1 MKFFGRENLLE
12 QLAALWRRSTATLV
26 TCRGRRRI
34 GKSTLI
40 AQFAKTERASFWD
53 FEGLAPQPK
62 MTNRD
67 QLAAFSRQL
76 AEHAGREVVLYDSW
90 FDAFRALSEALPRT
104 GRCVVLLDEVSWMAK
119 CDPNF
124 PGELKYAWD
133 QRFHARK
140 DLVVVVCG
148 SVSSWIDRNIIS
160 NTGFVGRISLDLVVP
175 ELTMHEA
182 AAFWGAARSRVAP
195 REILDVLSVTGGIP
209 RYLEEVDP
217 ALSADENIK
226 RMCFRP
232 NGYLFRD
239 FDDVF
244 STVFS
249 STAVLKRRT
258 LEILSSG
265 SYDGVA
271 LAEKLGTAR
280 NGQFSEMMDELE
292 MAGFVAADT
301 GMPGK
306 RTTRRRGASEFC
318 YKSCTLPVRDRQKSR
333 IPFK

>member
-1 MKFFGRENLLE
+1 ME
-12 QLAALWRRSTATLV
+12 S
-26 TCRGRRRI
+26 C
-34 GKSTLI
+34 
-40 AQFAKTERASFWD
+40 
-53 FEGLAPQPK
+53 
-62 MTNRD
+62 
-67 QLAAFSRQL
+67 
-76 AEHAGREVVLYDSW
+76 
-90 FDAFRALSEALPRT
+90 
-104 GRCVVLLDEVSWMAK
+104 
-119 CDPNF
+119 
-124 PGELKYAWD
+124 
-133 QRFHARK
+133 
-140 DLVVVVCG
+140 
-148 SVSSWIDRNIIS
+148 
-160 NTGFVGRISLDLVVP
+160 
-175 ELTMHEA
+175 
-182 AAFWGAARSRVAP
+182 GAARSRVAP

-249 STAVLKRRT
+249 STAVLKGRT

-280 NGQFSEMMDELE
+280 NGQFSEMMDGLV
-292 MAGFVAADT
+292 MAGFVAADA

-318 YKSCTLPVRDRQKSR
+318 YTRRHGADCDRHL
-333 IPFK
+333 FL

>member
-1 MKFFGRENLLE
+1 ME
-12 QLAALWRRSTATLV
+12 S
-26 TCRGRRRI
+26 C
-34 GKSTLI
+34 
-40 AQFAKTERASFWD
+40 
-53 FEGLAPQPK
+53 
-62 MTNRD
+62 
-67 QLAAFSRQL
+67 
-76 AEHAGREVVLYDSW
+76 
-90 FDAFRALSEALPRT
+90 
-104 GRCVVLLDEVSWMAK
+104 
-119 CDPNF
+119 
-124 PGELKYAWD
+124 
-133 QRFHARK
+133 
-140 DLVVVVCG
+140 
-148 SVSSWIDRNIIS
+148 
-160 NTGFVGRISLDLVVP
+160 
-175 ELTMHEA
+175 
-182 AAFWGAARSRVAP
+182 GAARSRVAP

-239 FDDVF
+239 FDDIF

-292 MAGFVAADT
+292 MAGFAAADA

-318 YKSCTLPVRDRQKSR
+318 YTRRHGADCDRHL
-333 IPFK
+333 FL